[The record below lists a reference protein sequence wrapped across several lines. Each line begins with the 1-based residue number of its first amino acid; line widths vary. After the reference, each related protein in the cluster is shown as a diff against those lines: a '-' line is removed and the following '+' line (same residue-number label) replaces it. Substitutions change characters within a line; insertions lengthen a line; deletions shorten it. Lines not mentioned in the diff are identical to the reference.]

1 MATFY
6 KFNVFVEDLASGVH
20 DLTTDTL
27 KVAFFP
33 AASAPTATDELLG
46 SMSGEITYTNV
57 VTSPTTV
64 RSLGTPTTAA
74 ETGGVFTL
82 DYADMTV
89 LASGGA
95 IAAFQYI
102 VVYNDS
108 TTVKTDPVIGWY
120 DYGSDLTLTTG
131 QTLLISF
138 NASGIFTIT

>member
-6 KFNVFVEDLASGVH
+6 KFNVFVEDLASAVH

-27 KVAFFP
+27 KVAMFP
-33 AASAPTATDELLG
+33 AASAPSAIDELLG
-46 SMSGEITYTNV
+46 SMTGEITYTNMT
-57 VTSPTTV
+57 TSPTAS
-64 RSLGTPTTAA
+64 RSLGTPSTAA

-89 LASGGA
+89 TAGAGA
-95 IAAFQYI
+95 IAAFRYI

-120 DYGSDLTLTTG
+120 DYGSDLTLTSG